1 MKRGKLICMVTVV
14 LLGAVLIL
22 NTNVDFGSNT
32 DTENF
37 LVVGALPGAKAKYI
51 FFFIGDG
58 MGLAQRNAA
67 EIYLASTKEGLA
79 PESVKLTM
87 NSFPAQGM
95 STTYA
100 ADRLI
105 TGSAAAATA
114 LATGHK
120 TNIGVLSMDPTKT
133 MNFKTMAEMAKEKG
147 MKVGIISSVS
157 IDHATPA
164 GFYAHQPSRNN
175 YYEIE
180 IDLANSNF
188 DYFGGGGF
196 KKPNGPKGD
205 QPSAFEIVRA
215 NGYTVV
221 NSRAE
226 FDRLSPGVGKVLAI
240 DPFLDSS
247 KALYYEIDRNDEM
260 ISLAEYTRKG
270 IELLDNPNGF
280 FIMVEGGK
288 IDWACHANDATSAII
303 DTLAFDKAINEAV
316 KFYREHPKETLIVV
330 TGDHECGGMTIGFA
344 GTHYESFFEKIQH
357 QQMSYIEFNKILQ
370 EYKETHTP
378 DNAKFEDLIPV
389 IQDSFGLIVL
399 SDKERTQL
407 EVEKSESAKQKLSMV
422 LADYEI
428 QMIKDAFQMSMMEKE
443 VRSKDEQ
450 TYLIY
455 GGYEPITVA
464 LTHLLNQKAGI
475 GWTSYSHTG
484 VPVPVSAIG
493 VGSSTFNGYYDNTDI
508 AKKIMFI
515 GGLS

>member
-1 MKRGKLICMVTVV
+1 MKLGKLIGMVAVV
-14 LLGAVLIL
+14 LLCTVLII
-22 NTNVDFGSNT
+22 NTNVNFGS
-32 DTENF
+32 DTEDF
-37 LVVGALPGAKAKYI
+37 LTVEALPGANAKYI
-51 FFFIGDG
+51 FLFIGDG

-67 EIYLASTKEGLA
+67 EIYLISTKDDA
-79 PESVKLTM
+79 SPESVKLTM

-100 ADRLI
+100 ADRII

-114 LATGHK
+114 LATGYK
-120 TNIGVLSMDPTKT
+120 TNIGVISMDPMKTK
-133 MNFKTMAEMAKEKG
+133 NYKTMAEMARDQG
-147 MKVGIISSVS
+147 MKVGIVSSVS

-164 GFYAHQPSRNN
+164 GFYAHQPSRNY
-175 YYEIE
+175 YYEIG
-180 IDLANSNF
+180 IDLANSDF
-188 DYFGGGGF
+188 DYFGGGGL
-196 KKPNGPKGD
+196 KKPRGSKGD
-205 QPSAFEIVRA
+205 QPDAIELAKA

-240 DPFLDSS
+240 DSFLDRS
-247 KALYYEIDRNDEM
+247 KALYYEIDRDSEM

-280 FIMVEGGK
+280 FMMVEGGK
-288 IDWACHANDATSAII
+288 IDWACHANDATSAIL
-303 DTLAFDKAINEAV
+303 DTLAFDEAINEAV
-316 KFYREHPKETLIVV
+316 KFYKAHPRETLIVV

-344 GTHYESFFEKIQH
+344 GTKYGSFFEKIQH
-357 QQMSYIEFNKILQ
+357 QQMSYIGFGKIVQ
-370 EYKETHTP
+370 EYKETHTS
-378 DNAKFEDLIPV
+378 DNAKFEDMIPM
-389 IQDSFGLIVL
+389 IQDSFGLLVL
-399 SDKERTQL
+399 SEAERTEL
-407 EVEKSESAKQKLSMV
+407 EAKADKSESAQQKLGMA

-428 QMIKDAFQMSMMEKE
+428 QMLKDAFQMSMMERE
-443 VRSKDEQ
+443 VRSKDDQ

-464 LTHLLNQKAGI
+464 LTHILNQKAGI
-475 GWTSYSHTG
+475 GWTSYSHTA
-484 VPVPVSAIG
+484 VPVPVSALG

>member
-1 MKRGKLICMVTVV
+1 MVVVV
-14 LLGAVLIL
+14 LLGTMLIL
-22 NTNVDFGSNT
+22 NTNVDFGFNT
-32 DTENF
+32 EDF
-37 LVVGALPGAKAKYI
+37 SVVGALPGAKAKYI

-58 MGLAQRNAA
+58 MGLVQRNAA
-67 EIYLASTKEGLA
+67 EIYLASTRENA
-79 PESVKLTM
+79 PPESVKLTM

-120 TNIGVLSMDPTKT
+120 TNIGVISMDPSKT
-133 MNFKTMAEMAKEKG
+133 VNFKTMAEMAREKD

-205 QPSAFEIVRA
+205 QPSAFEIARA

-226 FDRLSPGVGKVLAI
+226 FDRLSPGVGKVLVI
-240 DPFLDSS
+240 DPIIDSS

-280 FIMVEGGK
+280 FMMVEGGK
-288 IDWACHANDATSAII
+288 IDWACHANDAASAII
-303 DTLAFDKAINEAV
+303 DTLAFDEAINEAV
-316 KFYREHPKETLIVV
+316 EFYKEHPGETLIVV

-378 DNAKFEDLIPV
+378 DEAKFEDLIPL
-389 IQDSFGLIVL
+389 IRDSFGLIVL
-399 SDKERTQL
+399 SDKERAQF
-407 EVEKSESAKQKLSMV
+407 EAEAEKSESAKQKLSMV

-428 QMIKDAFQMSMMEKE
+428 QMIKDAFQMSMMEKDI
-443 VRSKDEQ
+443 RSKDEQ
-450 TYLIY
+450 NYLIY

-493 VGSSTFNGYYDNTDI
+493 VGSSNFNGYYDNTDI